1 MYCNYF
7 GLSES
12 PFSIAPNP
20 RYLFMSEQHQE
31 ALAHLLY
38 GIKIDGG
45 FVLLTGEVGTGK
57 TTVARQLLEHLPEHT
72 DVAVILNPRQSVIE
86 LLQSICDELQL
97 PAVQTGSVKQ
107 LVDHIQQELLRR
119 YAEGRNTV
127 LLIDE
132 AQQLSVDLLEQIR
145 LLTNLETSEHKL
157 LNIIL
162 LGQPELLELLARE
175 DLRQLSQRITARY
188 HLGPL
193 SMKELPLYIRHRLS
207 VAGLNRPVFPE
218 PVLKQLFHLS
228 GGLPRLINLISDRA
242 LLGAYVQKQ
251 NEVSPATLKQAA
263 KEVLGDQVPLS
274 MPSRTSKR
282 MILTAALLAGLLAW
296 GTGFLLSV
304 LYKEGGGA
312 WFERVTSVFNT
323 PVQAD
328 TSPSADIRKP
338 ERPIVV
344 RPVQQAAV
352 TVLQEAALVQ
362 PDAIAL
368 TANTAPDPALLGSND
383 KQPVEQP
390 PVVQPIAD
398 DKPVLQHWN
407 WKVQEDRDLAEVL
420 AYRRLFEAWGVDY
433 DPRQQPVVCDYAES
447 QGLACLSLDG
457 TSRLLEKLDRPAVT
471 ELKRDGV
478 GFQVLVLS
486 LSDQSAQIYS
496 DGTEFTIARELLD
509 SAWPGRFALLW
520 RPPPD
525 YSTPLWPGAS
535 GDSVAWLEQ
544 HLARAEGR
552 VLTQPQRKQYDAGM
566 VEQVRSFQRSKGLDI
581 DGVAGPR
588 TLILLNSTT
597 EDDLPRL
604 SGPRS

>member
-1 MYCNYF
+1 
-7 GLSES
+7 
-12 PFSIAPNP
+12 
-20 RYLFMSEQHQE
+20 MSEQHQE

-57 TTVARQLLEHLPEHT
+57 TTVARQLLEQLPEHT

-97 PAVQTGSVKQ
+97 PPVKSSSVKE
-107 LVDHIQQELLRR
+107 LVDRIQRELLRR
-119 YAEGRNTV
+119 YAEGHNTV

-157 LNIIL
+157 LNIVL

-175 DLRQLSQRITARY
+175 ELRQLSQRITARY

-207 VAGLNRPVFPE
+207 VAGLNRPIFSE
-218 PVLKQLFHLS
+218 PVLKQLYHLS

-263 KEVLGDQVPLS
+263 KEVLGDQVPLP
-274 MPSRTSKR
+274 MPARTSKR

-304 LYKEGGGA
+304 IYNDGAGA
-312 WFERVTSVFNT
+312 WFERVTSAFNS

-328 TSPSADIRKP
+328 TS
-338 ERPIVV
+338 
-344 RPVQQAAV
+344 
-352 TVLQEAALVQ
+352 
-362 PDAIAL
+362 
-368 TANTAPDPALLGSND
+368 
-383 KQPVEQP
+383 QPVEVRKVDR
-390 PVVQPIAD
+390 PVVAQPQQQPAEQGGQESTLTPAAVAPPMAVAESDLALIEKRVLAAPESVPLNAAAPSE
-398 DKPVLQHWN
+398 KPRIPSWQWQA
-407 WKVQEDRDLAEVL
+407 QEDRDLAEVL
-420 AYRRLFEAWGVDY
+420 AYRRLFKAWGIDY

-457 TSRLLEKLDRPAVT
+457 STALLKKLDRPAVT
-471 ELKRDGV
+471 ELKQDGI
-478 GFQVLVLS
+478 GYQVLVLS
-486 LSDQSAQIYS
+486 LNEREAQIYS
-496 DGTEFTIARELLD
+496 DGAEFIVRRSQLD
-509 SAWPGRFALLW
+509 AAWQGRFTLLW

-535 GDSVAWLEQ
+535 GDSVAWLEL
-544 HLARAEGR
+544 HLARAEGK
-552 VLTQPQRKQYDAGM
+552 VLTQPQRKHYDATM
-566 VEQVRSFQRSKGLDI
+566 VERVRSFQRSKGLDI

-588 TLILLNSTT
+588 TLILLNGTT

-604 SGPRS
+604 NGPRS

>member
-7 GLSES
+7 GLRES

-57 TTVARQLLEHLPEHT
+57 TTVARQLLEQLPQDT

-97 PAVQTGSVKQ
+97 PPTQGNSVKA
-107 LVDHIQQELLRR
+107 LVDRIQQELLRR
-119 YAEGRNTV
+119 YAGGRNTV

-193 SMKELPLYIRHRLS
+193 TMKELPLYIRHRLS
-207 VAGLNRPVFPE
+207 VAGLNRPIFPD
-218 PVLKQLFHLS
+218 PVLKQLYQLS
-228 GGLPRLINLISDRA
+228 GGLPRLINLIGDRA

-251 NEVSPATLKQAA
+251 NEVSAATLKQAA
-263 KEVLGDQVPLS
+263 REVLGDQVPLPIAARS
-274 MPSRTSKR
+274 SKR
-282 MILTAALLAGLLAW
+282 MIVTAALFAGLLAW
-296 GTGFLLSV
+296 GTGFLLSI
-304 LYKEGGGA
+304 LYKGGGSE
-312 WFERVTSVFNT
+312 WIERAASLFNTSVQAGMSE
-323 PVQAD
+323 PVVV
-328 TSPSADIRKP
+328 SRP
-338 ERPIVV
+338 ERPIVLPAEPKAVEQIV
-344 RPVQQAAV
+344 REEVKPVLPSSEPPAVAGREIEPVDEGEQSLQVAAV
-352 TVLQEAALVQ
+352 TASKV
-362 PDAIAL
+362 DS
-368 TANTAPDPALLGSND
+368 APTLP
-383 KQPVEQP
+383 
-390 PVVQPIAD
+390 
-398 DKPVLQHWN
+398 N
-407 WKVQEDRDLAEVL
+407 WTWQAQEDRDLAEVL
-420 AYRRLFEAWGVDY
+420 AYRRLFKAWGVDY
-433 DPRQQPVVCDYAES
+433 DPRQQPVVCGYAEA
-447 QGLACLSLDG
+447 QQLACLNLDG
-457 TSRLLEKLDRPAVT
+457 SPALLKKLDRPAVT

-478 GFQVLVLS
+478 GYQVLVLS
-486 LSDQSAQIYS
+486 LDEQQAQIYS
-496 DGTEFTIARELLD
+496 DGKEFLVPRDELEA
-509 SAWPGRFALLW
+509 AWQGRFTLLW

-525 YSTPLWPGAS
+525 YSRPLWPGSS
-535 GDSVAWLEQ
+535 GDSVAWLEL
-544 HLARAEGR
+544 HLARAEGK
-552 VLTQPQRKQYDAGM
+552 VLTQPQRKQYDARM

-597 EDDLPRL
+597 QDDLPRL
-604 SGPRS
+604 SRPRS